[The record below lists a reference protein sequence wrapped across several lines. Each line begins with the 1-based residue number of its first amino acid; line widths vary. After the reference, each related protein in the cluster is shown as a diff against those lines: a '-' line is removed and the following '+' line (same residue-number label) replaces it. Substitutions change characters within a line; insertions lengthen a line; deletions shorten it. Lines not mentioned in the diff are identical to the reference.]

1 MKNKPA
7 LVILSGGQDST
18 TCLAWASEV
27 FSEVHAVSFD
37 YGQRH
42 SRELE
47 SAIKIASLLKAA
59 THRILK
65 VEVSRG
71 LSPLTNPDQ
80 QLETY
85 GDFESMDKTIGNRVE
100 LTYVPHR
107 NLTFLLEGA
116 KVAERMGIRDM
127 VIGVCQADNANYP
140 DCRDEFVGAF
150 QHVVNLSLG
159 TDRGDRGS
167 VMYIHRPLIFLSKAD
182 SIRLAQRTRGAMEAL
197 AYSHTCYAGEYPPC
211 GKCHACVLRAEGF
224 RVAGIEDP
232 LIVRARNE
240 QLK

>member
-1 MKNKPA
+1 MKTKPA
-7 LVILSGGQDST
+7 LVVLSGGQDST
-18 TCLAWASEV
+18 TCLAWAREI

-47 SAIKIASLLKAA
+47 SAIKIASLLNAA
-59 THRILK
+59 THRIIK

-71 LSPLTNPDQ
+71 LSPLTNSNQ

-85 GDFESMDKTIGNRVE
+85 GDFESMDKTIGDRVE

-107 NLTFLLEGA
+107 NLTFLLEA
-116 KVAERMGIRDM
+116 SKLAEQMGIRDI

-140 DCRDEFVGAF
+140 DCRDQFVEAF
-150 QHVVNLSLG
+150 QQVVNLSLG
-159 TDRGDRGS
+159 TDRGDRGATL
-167 VMYIHRPLIFLSKAD
+167 YIHRPLIFLTKAD
-182 SIRLAQRTRGAMEAL
+182 SIKLAQRTPGAMEAL

-224 RVAGIEDP
+224 RQAGVIDP
-232 LIVRARNE
+232 LIERI
-240 QLK
+240 QQKQ